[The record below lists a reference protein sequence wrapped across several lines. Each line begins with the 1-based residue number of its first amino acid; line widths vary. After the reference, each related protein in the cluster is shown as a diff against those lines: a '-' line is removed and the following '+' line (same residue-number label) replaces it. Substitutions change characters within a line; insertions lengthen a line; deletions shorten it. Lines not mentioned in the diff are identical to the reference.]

1 MDTMDTK
8 NLRKNF
14 IRRIG
19 LDHDPFESPVAEQ
32 ELRRV
37 QDLFYSYYSPPFL
50 PSSQEELLNSLHR
63 PQPSFLLGS
72 PGSGKSTLRLTL
84 EADCRTVLDG
94 TLAISYV
101 FGEDLEAPLSYEEHG
116 KRLAQAAIIDLT
128 LATIEQ
134 FNPIHPP
141 STDQINALKKL
152 IPSGGR
158 QLQRLLRVLLEKN
171 MHPKV
176 TATDP
181 VWGLSREWKIIGKA
195 PVKYVGSSEKL
206 GNYLKKLITQK
217 EEVKTGWKQ
226 FWQVLRTA
234 KIWGFIR
241 FFILVDGVDGGQ
253 RNPKL
258 MMNLLVPLLE
268 VIRPMVDRHAF
279 FKIFLPMELQ
289 ENIQN
294 YLQTHRKLLPFEVFF
309 SIMEWDGA
317 AMRRLLTQRFRA
329 AMPQSGPRYMGFDSL
344 SPPGLNLDEKLI
356 NAASKSPRRLMEI
369 ASDLIDIHL
378 ARNPHSLQFD
388 QADWEICQKKW
399 NLRTASNLV
408 KKNDGGTRDTKMS
421 L

>member
-1 MDTMDTK
+1 MDTK
-8 NLRKNF
+8 NVRKNF

-37 QDLFYSYYSPPFL
+37 QDIFYSYYSPPVL
-50 PSSQEELLNSLHR
+50 SSSQEELLNSLRR

-94 TLAISYV
+94 TLAISYI
-101 FGEDLEAPLSYEEHG
+101 FGEDLETPLSHEEHG

-141 STDQINALKKL
+141 STDQIDALQKL

-171 MHPKV
+171 THPGV
-176 TATDP
+176 SATDP
-181 VWGLSREWKIIGKA
+181 VWGISREWKIIGKA
-195 PVKYVGSSEKL
+195 PVKYVGVSEKL
-206 GNYLKKLITQK
+206 GNFLKKLITQK
-217 EEVKTGWKQ
+217 EEAKTGWKQ

-234 KIWGFIR
+234 EIWGFKR
-241 FFILVDGVDGGQ
+241 FFILVDGVDARQ
-253 RNPKL
+253 RSPKA
-258 MMNLLVPLLE
+258 MMNLLASLLE
-268 VIRPMVDRHAF
+268 EIRTMVNRHAY
-279 FKIFLPMELQ
+279 FKMFLPLELQ
-289 ENIQN
+289 KNIQN
-294 YLQTHRKLLPFEVFF
+294 YLQTHRETLPFEVFF
-309 SIMEWDGA
+309 SIMEWDDTT
-317 AMRRLLTQRFRA
+317 MRRLLTQRFRA
-329 AMPQSGPRYMGFDSL
+329 AMPQSGPRHMGLDSL
-344 SPPGLNLDEKLI
+344 SSPGFNLDEKLI
-356 NAASKSPRRLMEI
+356 NIANRSPRRLMEI
-369 ASDLIDIHL
+369 TSDLIDIHL
-378 ARNPHSLQFD
+378 ARDPHSLQFD

-399 NLRTASNLV
+399 NLRTASNPV
-408 KKNDGGTRDTKMS
+408 KKNNGGSRGTRMS